1 MGKSREGPVMT
12 FLWTRISGTLPN
24 RESVEE
30 GSDNAPPKGDLIR
43 QSEHSQHL
51 LNRLGRGNDHGIFF

>member
-1 MGKSREGPVMT
+1 MT